1 MLYFFRANRGQSARR
16 QLEAKRILQ
25 GKLKTKPARGELEI
39 IRCCLP
45 RNKSAEA
52 AELKKRRHASR
63 PVRVPPS
70 ASVLCVK
77 ANDAPEKAPKAKLA
91 VLRRKSDATDA
102 GSDDEAVQ
110 VEKVVPAAPDSNEE
124 ELDGEDAE
132 QIEPLLKRQ
141 RQEKRKRKEMR
152 KQRIMYSAKADC
164 MVISEMVSDEGIF
177 NLLGSSKPE
186 RWIMITQK
194 LAAVFYKEFTA
205 DKVRK
210 HVEKLKRVPIDA
222 IKRGSREPEKDI
234 DKKEPE
240 RLMEVYLPK
249 KDDETLVRTKRAE
262 GKTKKLAEYRAVTGT
277 PTCITDREARV

>member
-91 VLRRKSDATDA
+91 VLRRKSNATDA

-110 VEKVVPAAPDSNEE
+110 VEKVVPAAPNSNEE

-222 IKRGSREPEKDI
+222 IKRGSHV
-234 DKKEPE
+234 
-240 RLMEVYLPK
+240 M
-249 KDDETLVRTKRAE
+249 
-262 GKTKKLAEYRAVTGT
+262 
-277 PTCITDREARV
+277 